1 MKMSETKSD
10 DKINYDNNYEE
21 IYFQNMVKRDYVS
34 TDNIMSG
41 KNIINFGEGSIGLSG
56 KALELFRYFDSI
68 FRGFAALLGGVEE
81 QYPVLLDNKTLKDTG
96 YLRTSPQYIHYVNPV
111 KDDMEIL
118 ADLWKSERTE
128 QFYDESVGVLS
139 PSACFHV
146 YENYRNNVL
155 EQCKTVTLLQNV
167 FRNEGRYNRSE
178 YGRLRDYHVREIVF
192 IGSED
197 YVKKSLK
204 ILMDKT
210 SEFIRE
216 TGLTGEIKPASDS
229 FILPDMQKYKLL
241 QLKNK
246 VKYEVK
252 LNYSRSM
259 QLSAASFN
267 FHGKTFT
274 YPFNIKVKDE
284 DETVTGCA
292 GYGLE
297 RWVLAYLSQFEE
309 K

>member
-1 MKMSETKSD
+1 MERLETKFN
-10 DKINYDNNYEE
+10 DKIKDKNNSEE
-21 IYFQNMVKRDYVS
+21 IYFKNMVEREYVS

-41 KNIINFGEGSIGLSG
+41 KNIINFGKGSIGLSG
-56 KALELFRYFDSI
+56 KALELFRYFDST
-68 FRGFAALLGGVEE
+68 FKDFAIELGGVEE
-81 QYPVLLDNKTLKDTG
+81 QYPVLLNNKTLKDTG

-118 ADLWKSERTE
+118 SDLWKYEGAE
-128 QFYDESVGVLS
+128 EFYSGSVGVLS

-146 YENYRNNVL
+146 YENYRNSIL

-167 FRNEGRYNRSE
+167 FRNEGKFNQNE

-197 YVKKSLK
+197 YVRKSLK

-210 SEFIRE
+210 GEFVKE
-216 TGLTGEIKPASDS
+216 TGLTGEIKTASDS
-229 FILPDMQKYKLL
+229 FILPDMQKYKII

-252 LNYSRSM
+252 LNYSKTL

-274 YPFNIKVKDE
+274 HPFNIKVENKE
-284 DETVTGCA
+284 ETVTGCV

-297 RWVLAYLSQFEE
+297 RWVLAYLSQF
-309 K
+309 KDK